1 MLKIIMLG
9 LVLAAV
15 ALSGVM
21 SVADAETVPSPLQQV
36 RDGVPIDEV
45 VCFENRVLMV
55 SQTGMPACVFEE
67 SVLELETRGFEFIG
81 EPFDMFPI
89 KSSDM
94 FPIKSSDMFPIK
106 SSDMADSTLW
116 TGDPPPVITMSMLPN
131 IGETAIVEINFT
143 NAVWGDVTDTER
155 YRTGFFETGWKVTSK
170 FEIVDS
176 GGLKYETG
184 YFYGTNEI
192 ADYSYTAFTP
202 LNAGESKTY
211 RIEIRAVEEGKSAV
225 SAYGY
230 GEEAAIVVYLDD
242 EETMLTHVHMARY
255 PEMHERTART
265 VSDNGREPKPLTD
278 EESRALEQNVQEPTR
293 EELIEF
299 ITIYV
304 RDEQPSIEWA
314 LDNLLLPSGP
324 LNMTEVRQVLSDAG
338 YTDAEIDDALSQH
351 PFTQPSDMS
360 GLDGDGDAA
369 YTIPSSVADASNALA
384 LNFYRQVS
392 GDDENI
398 FFSPI
403 SMYTAFSVLYE
414 GAEGDTAVQIRD
426 AFGLEERPT
435 ARHKAVSDTM
445 SSLNRDDPYATVE
458 MANSLWIADRFE
470 PYDSYINTAR
480 DTYLASVE
488 IVDFLDK
495 TEDGAVDRINAWA
508 SEKTHGKIPQV
519 LLHDD
524 VNERT
529 VATIL
534 NAIYFK
540 GSWVTE
546 FPKDATHESDFW
558 TGTDTARADFMNIVA
573 DFEYYD
579 NDSVQ
584 ILKLP
589 YKGDRLSML
598 IFLPSERDGMSSFE
612 QMITPGIIKEWKEQ
626 MFSTEVQVSIPKIEV
641 RTHYDLKE
649 PLGNLGVLDAFD
661 PYTASLSGIANL
673 TKTGNLYVDK
683 AVHDAYLKINEEG
696 TEAAAVTS
704 IIVGD
709 LSLPVREEF
718 VADHPFLFVIQDDES
733 DTFLFIGKILNPQK

>member
-1 MLKIIMLG
+1 MLKIILLG
-9 LVLAAV
+9 LVLAAI
-15 ALSGVM
+15 ALSSAT
-21 SVADAETVPSPLQQV
+21 SVASAETVPSPLQQV
-36 RDGVPIDEV
+36 RDGVPTSEV
-45 VCFENRVLMV
+45 MCSENRVLMV
-55 SQTGMPACVFEE
+55 SQSGMPACVFEE
-67 SVLELETRGFEFIG
+67 SVLDLETRGFEFIS

-89 KSSDM
+89 KSSNAQHG
-94 FPIKSSDMFPIK
+94 SSSIGQT
-106 SSDMADSTLW
+106 ST
-116 TGDPPPVITMSMLPN
+116 PPVVSMSVLPSIN
-131 IGETAIVEINFT
+131 ETAIVDINFT

-155 YRTGFFETGWKVTSK
+155 YRTKFFETGWRVSSE

-176 GGLKYETG
+176 GGLKYEPIRR
-184 YFYGTNEI
+184 YESNEI
-192 ADYSYTAFTP
+192 TAYYTAFTP

-211 RIEIRAVEEGKSAV
+211 RIEVRAIEEGRSAV
-225 SAYGY
+225 NAYGY
-230 GEEAAIVVYLDD
+230 ETTEVAIFMYLDD
-242 EETMLTHVHMARY
+242 EETMLTQDHMARY

-278 EESRALEQNVQEPTR
+278 EEIRALEQNVREPTH

-299 ITIYV
+299 ATAYV

-314 LDNLLLPSGP
+314 LDNLLLPFGP
-324 LNMTEVRQVLSDAG
+324 LNMTEVRQILSDAG
-338 YTDAEIDDALSQH
+338 YEDAEIDDALSQH
-351 PFTQPSDMS
+351 PFTQPSTMP
-360 GLDGDGDAA
+360 GLDGNDDAA
-369 YTIPSSVADASNALA
+369 YTIPSSVADASNAFA

-392 GDDENI
+392 GDDTNI

-414 GAEGDTAVQIRD
+414 GVEGDTAVQIRD
-426 AFGLEERPT
+426 AFGLEEHPT

-480 DTYLASVE
+480 DTYLANVE

-529 VATIL
+529 VDAIL

-558 TGTDTARADFMNIVA
+558 TGTYAARANFMNIVA

-579 NDSVQ
+579 NDNVQ

-626 MFSTEVQVSIPKIEV
+626 MFSTEVQISIPKIEV

-661 PYTASLSGIANL
+661 PLTASLSGIADL
-673 TKTGNLYVDK
+673 TKTGKIHVSK
-683 AVHDAYLKINEEG
+683 AVQDAYLKINEEG
-696 TEAAAVTS
+696 AEAAAVT
-704 IIVGD
+704 IIVGN

-718 VADHPFLFVIQDDES
+718 VADRPFLFVIQDDES
-733 DTFLFIGKILNPQK
+733 DTFLFIGKILNP

>member
-1 MLKIIMLG
+1 MMKITILA
-9 LVLAAV
+9 LVLVAI

-21 SVADAETVPSPLQQV
+21 SVAMSVASAETVPSPLQQV
-36 RDGVPIDEV
+36 RDGVPIGEV
-45 VCFENRVLMV
+45 VCSNDRMLMV

-67 SVLELETRGFEFIG
+67 SVLELETRGFGFVG
-81 EPFDMFPI
+81 EPF
-89 KSSDM
+89 DM

-116 TGDPPPVITMSMLPN
+116 TGDPPPVITMSRLPN

-155 YRTGFFETGWKVTSK
+155 YRTGFFETGWGVDSE

-176 GGLKYETG
+176 GGLKYETR
-184 YFYGTNEI
+184 YFHGTNEI
-192 ADYSYTAFTP
+192 ADYYYTAFTP
-202 LNAGESKTY
+202 LNPGESKTY
-211 RIEIRAVEEGKSAV
+211 RIEVRAVEEGKSAV
-225 SAYGY
+225 SAFGY

-242 EETMLTHVHMARY
+242 EETMLAQDHMARY

-265 VSDNGREPKPLTD
+265 VSDKDQPPKPLTD
-278 EESRALEQNVQEPTR
+278 EESRALEQNVREPTH

-299 ITIYV
+299 ITAYV
-304 RDEQPSIEWA
+304 RDEQLSIEWA
-314 LDNLLLPSGP
+314 LDNLLLPPGP

-369 YTIPSSVADASNALA
+369 YTIPSSVADASNAFA

-426 AFGLEERPT
+426 AFGLEEHPT

-612 QMITPGIIKEWKEQ
+612 QMITPGMIKEWKEQ